1 MNRRYYMFLILI
13 FLLLLILYSIVD
25 HKYRQYKIA
34 EHIKSINEL
43 NLEIREYIKEAQET
57 IKYKKSKS
65 YQNKILKQDSLKNR
79 WEIVVYLKEEE
90 DFNKFVNATS
100 EDTDGFSNIKNRSYD
115 ETYGMSVYQ
124 KWMWFLFNKDLR

>member
-100 EDTDGFSNIKNRSYD
+100 EDTDDFSNIKNRSYD